1 MRLLKDQDLSNKN
14 VVVRLDLNVPIQDKQ
29 IIDSTRIISSVPTI
43 KYLVNKNCKVLLTSH
58 LGRPEEGKFDED
70 LSMSPVAKKLSEIL
84 NHEIDLIDSLDSS
97 DIFNTT
103 QIQLLENLRFL
114 IGEKDNNEKLGN
126 QLANKGDVY
135 IFDAFGTAHRKQA
148 STHSAIQQAKF
159 SCAGLLLEKEINSLN
174 KALTSIENPFTAVIA
189 GSKISTKLE
198 LIAHLNSKADFIIV
212 GGGIANTFMK
222 SQGFDVGESLV
233 ENDMIEIAKEL
244 FNSGKI
250 ILPNKVIVADSI
262 DSNSSTTKNIDSV
275 SGSDK
280 IFDINLTSNMS
291 EILKNS
297 KTILWN
303 GPIGVFEK
311 EPFQKG
317 THQLAKTIAGSKAFS
332 LAGGGETIA
341 AINKFI
347 NKDEVSY
354 CSTGGGAFLEFM
366 EGKIL
371 PSIKAL
377 NAKNTEE

>member
-43 KYLVNKNCKVLLTSH
+43 KYLVDKNCKVLLTSH

-84 NHEIDLIDSLDSS
+84 NHEIDLIDSLDSG

-198 LIAHLNSKADFIIV
+198 LIAHLNSKADFIVV
-212 GGGIANTFMK
+212 GGGIANTFLK

-317 THQLAKTIAGSKAFS
+317 THQLAKTIAGSEAFS

-354 CSTGGGAFLEFM
+354 CSTGGGAFLEYM
-366 EGKIL
+366 EGKLL
-371 PSIKAL
+371 PSIEAL
-377 NAKNTEE
+377 GG

>member
-29 IIDSTRIISSVPTI
+29 IIDSTRIISSAPTI
-43 KYLVNKNCKVLLTSH
+43 KYLIDKNCKVLLTSH
-58 LGRPEEGKFDED
+58 LGRPEEGKFDQD
-70 LSMSPVAKKLSEIL
+70 FSMSPVAKKLSEIL

-198 LIAHLNSKADFIIV
+198 LIAHLNSKADFIVV
-212 GGGIANTFMK
+212 GGGIANTFLK

-250 ILPNKVIVADSI
+250 ILPDKVIVADSI

-317 THQLAKTIAGSKAFS
+317 THQLAKTIAGSEAFS

-354 CSTGGGAFLEFM
+354 CSTGGGAFLEYM
-366 EGKIL
+366 EGKLL
-371 PSIKAL
+371 PSIEAL
-377 NAKNTEE
+377 GG

>member
-14 VVVRLDLNVPIQDKQ
+14 VVVRLDLNAPIQDKQ

-58 LGRPEEGKFDED
+58 LGRPEEGKFDQD
-70 LSMSPVAKKLSEIL
+70 FSMSPVAKKLSEIL
-84 NHEIDLIDSLDSS
+84 NHKIDLIDSLESS

-198 LIAHLNSKADFIIV
+198 LIAHLNSKADFIVV
-212 GGGIANTFMK
+212 GGGIANTFLK

-280 IFDINLTSNMS
+280 IFDINLTSNML

-317 THQLAKTIAGSKAFS
+317 THQLAKTIAGSEAFS

-354 CSTGGGAFLEFM
+354 CSTGGGAFLEYM
-366 EGKIL
+366 EGKLL
-371 PSIKAL
+371 PSIEAL
-377 NAKNTEE
+377 GG

>member
-1 MRLLKDQDLSNKN
+1 MRLLKDQNLSNKN

-43 KYLVNKNCKVLLTSH
+43 KYLVNKNCKVLLISH
-58 LGRPEEGKFDED
+58 LGRPEEGKFDQD
-70 LSMSPVAKKLSEIL
+70 FSMSPVAEKLSEIL

-198 LIAHLNSKADFIIV
+198 LIANLNSKADFIVV
-212 GGGIANTFMK
+212 GGGIANTFLK

-233 ENDMIEIAKEL
+233 ENDMIETAKEL

-317 THQLAKTIAGSKAFS
+317 THQLAKTIAGSEAFS

-354 CSTGGGAFLEFM
+354 CSTGGGAFLEYM
-366 EGKIL
+366 EGKLL
-371 PSIKAL
+371 PSIEAL
-377 NAKNTEE
+377 GG

>member
-58 LGRPEEGKFDED
+58 LGRPEEGKFDQEF
-70 LSMSPVAKKLSEIL
+70 SMSPVAEKLSEIL
-84 NHEIDLIDSLDSS
+84 NHEIDLIDSLDSG

-148 STHSAIQQAKF
+148 STYSAIQQAKL

-198 LIAHLNSKADFIIV
+198 LIAHLNSKADFIVV
-212 GGGIANTFMK
+212 GGGIANTFLK

-233 ENDMIEIAKEL
+233 ENDMIETAKEL

-262 DSNSSTTKNIDSV
+262 DSNHSTTKNIDRV
-275 SGSDK
+275 SSSDK
-280 IFDINLTSNMS
+280 IFDINLSSNMS
-291 EILKNS
+291 EILKSS

-317 THQLAKTIAGSKAFS
+317 THQLAKTIAGSEAFS

-354 CSTGGGAFLEFM
+354 CSTGGGAFLEYM
-366 EGKIL
+366 EGKLL
-371 PSIKAL
+371 PSIEAL
-377 NAKNTEE
+377 GG

>member
-43 KYLVNKNCKVLLTSH
+43 KYLVDKNCKVLLTSH
-58 LGRPEEGKFDED
+58 LGRPEEGKFDQD
-70 LSMSPVAKKLSEIL
+70 FSMSPVTEKLSEIL

-114 IGEKDNNEKLGN
+114 IGERDNNEKLGN

-148 STHSAIQQAKF
+148 STYSAIQQAKF

-212 GGGIANTFMK
+212 GGGIANTFLK
-222 SQGFDVGESLV
+222 SQGFNVGESLV
-233 ENDMIEIAKEL
+233 ENDMIEIANEL

-280 IFDINLTSNMS
+280 IFDIYLTSNMS

-311 EPFQKG
+311 ESFQKG
-317 THQLAKTIAGSKAFS
+317 THQLAKTIAGSEAFS

-347 NKDEVSY
+347 NKDYVSY
-354 CSTGGGAFLEFM
+354 CSTGGGAFLEYM
-366 EGKIL
+366 EGKLL
-371 PSIKAL
+371 PSIEAL
-377 NAKNTEE
+377 GG

>member
-43 KYLVNKNCKVLLTSH
+43 KYLVDKNCKVLLTSH
-58 LGRPEEGKFDED
+58 LGRPEEGKFDQD
-70 LSMSPVAKKLSEIL
+70 FSMFPVAKKLSEIL
-84 NHEIDLIDSLDSS
+84 NHEIDFIDSLDSS

-198 LIAHLNSKADFIIV
+198 LIAHLNSKADFIVV
-212 GGGIANTFMK
+212 GGGIANTFLK

-233 ENDMIEIAKEL
+233 ESDMIEIAKEL

-317 THQLAKTIAGSKAFS
+317 THQLAKTIAGSEAFS

-354 CSTGGGAFLEFM
+354 CSTGGGAFLEYM
-366 EGKIL
+366 EGKLL
-371 PSIKAL
+371 PSIEAL
-377 NAKNTEE
+377 GG

>member
-29 IIDSTRIISSVPTI
+29 IIDSTRIISSLPTI
-43 KYLVNKNCKVLLTSH
+43 KYLVDKNCKVLLTSH
-58 LGRPEEGKFDED
+58 LGRPEEGKFDQD
-70 LSMSPVAKKLSEIL
+70 FSMSPVAKKLSEIL

-159 SCAGLLLEKEINSLN
+159 SSAGLLLEKEINSLN

-198 LIAHLNSKADFIIV
+198 LITHLNSKADFIVV
-212 GGGIANTFMK
+212 GGGIANTFLK
-222 SQGFDVGESLV
+222 SQSFDVGESLV

-262 DSNSSTTKNIDSV
+262 DSNHSTTKNIDCV
-275 SGSDK
+275 SSSDK
-280 IFDINLTSNMS
+280 IFDINLSSNMS
-291 EILKNS
+291 EILKSS

-317 THQLAKTIAGSKAFS
+317 THQLAKTIANSEAFS

-354 CSTGGGAFLEFM
+354 CSTGGGAFLEYM
-366 EGKIL
+366 EGKLL
-371 PSIKAL
+371 PSIEAL
-377 NAKNTEE
+377 GG

>member
-43 KYLVNKNCKVLLTSH
+43 KYLVDKNCKILLTSH
-58 LGRPEEGKFDED
+58 LGRPEEGKFDQD
-70 LSMSPVAKKLSEIL
+70 FSMSPVAKKLSEIL

-126 QLANKGDVY
+126 KLANKGDVY

-148 STHSAIQQAKF
+148 STHSAIQQAKI

-198 LIAHLNSKADFIIV
+198 LIAHLNSKADFIVV
-212 GGGIANTFMK
+212 GGGIANTFLK

-317 THQLAKTIAGSKAFS
+317 THQLAKTIAGSEAFS

-354 CSTGGGAFLEFM
+354 CSTGGGAFLEYM
-366 EGKIL
+366 EGKLL
-371 PSIKAL
+371 PSIEAL
-377 NAKNTEE
+377 GG

>member
-43 KYLVNKNCKVLLTSH
+43 KYLVDKNCKVLLTSH
-58 LGRPEEGKFDED
+58 LGRPEEGKFDQD
-70 LSMSPVAKKLSEIL
+70 FSMSPVAKKLSEIL

-103 QIQLLENLRFL
+103 QIQLFENLRFL

-148 STHSAIQQAKF
+148 STHSSIQQAKF

-198 LIAHLNSKADFIIV
+198 LIAHLNSKADFIIT
-212 GGGIANTFMK
+212 GGGIANTFLK
-222 SQGFDVGESLV
+222 SQGFNVGESLV

-317 THQLAKTIAGSKAFS
+317 THQLAKTIAGSEAFS

-354 CSTGGGAFLEFM
+354 CSTGGGAFLEYM
-366 EGKIL
+366 EGKLL
-371 PSIKAL
+371 PSIEAL
-377 NAKNTEE
+377 GG

>member
-1 MRLLKDQDLSNKN
+1 MRLLKDRDLSNKN

-43 KYLVNKNCKVLLTSH
+43 KYLVDKNCKVLLTSH
-58 LGRPEEGKFDED
+58 LGRPEEGKFDQD
-70 LSMSPVAKKLSEIL
+70 FSMSPVAKKLSEIL

-148 STHSAIQQAKF
+148 STYSAIQQAKF

-198 LIAHLNSKADFIIV
+198 LIAHLNSKADFIVV
-212 GGGIANTFMK
+212 GGGIANTFLK

-317 THQLAKTIAGSKAFS
+317 THQLAKTIAGSEAFS

-354 CSTGGGAFLEFM
+354 CSTGGGAFLEYM
-366 EGKIL
+366 EGKLL
-371 PSIKAL
+371 PSIEAL
-377 NAKNTEE
+377 GG

>member
-43 KYLVNKNCKVLLTSH
+43 KYLVDKNCKVLLTSH
-58 LGRPEEGKFDED
+58 LGRPEEGKFDQD
-70 LSMSPVAKKLSEIL
+70 FSMSPVAKKLSEIL

-198 LIAHLNSKADFIIV
+198 LIANLNSKADFIVV
-212 GGGIANTFMK
+212 GGGIANTFLK

-244 FNSGKI
+244 FNSSKI
-250 ILPNKVIVADSI
+250 MLPNKVIVADSI

-280 IFDINLTSNMS
+280 IFDINLTSNML
-291 EILKNS
+291 EIFKNS

-317 THQLAKTIAGSKAFS
+317 TYQLAKTIAGSEAFS

-354 CSTGGGAFLEFM
+354 CSTGGGAFLEYM
-366 EGKIL
+366 EGKLL
-371 PSIKAL
+371 PSIEAL
-377 NAKNTEE
+377 GG

>member
-14 VVVRLDLNVPIQDKQ
+14 VVVRLDLNVPIQEKQ
-29 IIDSTRIISSVPTI
+29 IIDSTRIISSIPTI
-43 KYLVNKNCKVLLTSH
+43 KYLEDKNCKVLLTSH
-58 LGRPEEGKFDED
+58 LGRPEEGKFDQD
-70 LSMSPVAKKLSEIL
+70 FSMSPVAEKLSEIL

-103 QIQLLENLRFL
+103 QIQLLENLRFF

-148 STHSAIQQAKF
+148 STHSAIQQAKI

-212 GGGIANTFMK
+212 GGGIANTFLK

-317 THQLAKTIAGSKAFS
+317 THQLAKTIAGSEAFS

-354 CSTGGGAFLEFM
+354 CSTGGGAFLEYM
-366 EGKIL
+366 EGKLL
-371 PSIKAL
+371 PSIEAL
-377 NAKNTEE
+377 GG

>member
-43 KYLVNKNCKVLLTSH
+43 KYLVDKNCKVLLTSH
-58 LGRPEEGKFDED
+58 LGRPEEGKFDQD
-70 LSMSPVAKKLSEIL
+70 FSMSPVAKKLSEIL

-148 STHSAIQQAKF
+148 STHSAIQQAKL

-212 GGGIANTFMK
+212 GGGIANTFLK
-222 SQGFDVGESLV
+222 SQGFNVGESLV

-317 THQLAKTIAGSKAFS
+317 THQLAKTIAGSEAFS

-354 CSTGGGAFLEFM
+354 CSTGGGAFLEYM
-366 EGKIL
+366 EGKLL
-371 PSIKAL
+371 PSIEAL
-377 NAKNTEE
+377 GG

>member
-14 VVVRLDLNVPIQDKQ
+14 VVVRLDLNVPIQDTQ

-43 KYLVNKNCKVLLTSH
+43 KYLINKNCKVLLTSH
-58 LGRPEEGKFDED
+58 LGRPEEGKFDQD
-70 LSMSPVAKKLSEIL
+70 FSMSPVAKKLSEIL

-114 IGEKDNNEKLGN
+114 TGEKDNNEKLGN

-212 GGGIANTFMK
+212 GGGIANTFLK
-222 SQGFDVGESLV
+222 SQGFNVGESLV

-317 THQLAKTIAGSKAFS
+317 THQLAKTIAGSEAFS

-354 CSTGGGAFLEFM
+354 CSTGGGAFLEYM
-366 EGKIL
+366 EGKLL
-371 PSIKAL
+371 PSIEAL
-377 NAKNTEE
+377 GG

>member
-43 KYLVNKNCKVLLTSH
+43 KYLVDKNCKVLLTSH
-58 LGRPEEGKFDED
+58 LGRPEEGKFDQD
-70 LSMSPVAKKLSEIL
+70 FSMSPVAKKLSEIL

-148 STHSAIQQAKF
+148 STYSAIQQAKF

-198 LIAHLNSKADFIIV
+198 LIAHLNSKADFIVV
-212 GGGIANTFMK
+212 GGGIANTFLK

-250 ILPNKVIVADSI
+250 ILPNKVIVSDSI

-317 THQLAKTIAGSKAFS
+317 THQLAKTIAGSEAFS

-354 CSTGGGAFLEFM
+354 CSTGGGAFLEYM
-366 EGKIL
+366 EGKLL
-371 PSIKAL
+371 PSIEAL
-377 NAKNTEE
+377 GG

>member
-1 MRLLKDQDLSNKN
+1 MRLLKDRDLSNKN

-43 KYLVNKNCKVLLTSH
+43 KYLVNKNCKVLLISH
-58 LGRPEEGKFDED
+58 LGRPEEGKFDQD
-70 LSMSPVAKKLSEIL
+70 FSMSPVAKKLSEIL

-198 LIAHLNSKADFIIV
+198 LIAHLNSKADFIVV
-212 GGGIANTFMK
+212 GGGIANTFLK

-317 THQLAKTIAGSKAFS
+317 THQLAKTIAGSEAFS

-354 CSTGGGAFLEFM
+354 CSTGGGAFLEYM
-366 EGKIL
+366 EGKLL
-371 PSIKAL
+371 PSIEAL
-377 NAKNTEE
+377 GG

>member
-43 KYLVNKNCKVLLTSH
+43 KYLIDKNCKVLLTSH
-58 LGRPEEGKFDED
+58 LGRPEEGKFDQD
-70 LSMSPVAKKLSEIL
+70 FSMSPVAKKLSEIL

-174 KALTSIENPFTAVIA
+174 KALISIKNPFTAVIA

-198 LIAHLNSKADFIIV
+198 LIAHLNSKADFIVV
-212 GGGIANTFMK
+212 GGGIANTFLK

-317 THQLAKTIAGSKAFS
+317 THQLAKTIAGSEAFS

-354 CSTGGGAFLEFM
+354 CSTGGGAFLEYM
-366 EGKIL
+366 EGKLL
-371 PSIKAL
+371 PSIEAL
-377 NAKNTEE
+377 GG

>member
-58 LGRPEEGKFDED
+58 LGRPEEGKFDQD
-70 LSMSPVAKKLSEIL
+70 FSMSPVAKKLSEIL

-148 STHSAIQQAKF
+148 STHSAIQQAKL

-212 GGGIANTFMK
+212 GGGIANTFLK

-317 THQLAKTIAGSKAFS
+317 THQLAKTIAGSEAFS

-354 CSTGGGAFLEFM
+354 CSTGGGAFLEYM
-366 EGKIL
+366 EGKLL
-371 PSIKAL
+371 PSIEAL
-377 NAKNTEE
+377 GG

>member
-58 LGRPEEGKFDED
+58 LGRPEEGKFDQD
-70 LSMSPVAKKLSEIL
+70 FSMSPVAKKLSEIL

-212 GGGIANTFMK
+212 GGGIANTFLK
-222 SQGFDVGESLV
+222 SQGFNVGESLV
-233 ENDMIEIAKEL
+233 ENDMIETAKEL

-317 THQLAKTIAGSKAFS
+317 THQLAKTIAGSEAFS

-354 CSTGGGAFLEFM
+354 CSTGGGAFLEYM
-366 EGKIL
+366 EGKLL
-371 PSIKAL
+371 PSIEAL
-377 NAKNTEE
+377 GG

>member
-43 KYLVNKNCKVLLTSH
+43 KYLVNNNCKVLLTSH
-58 LGRPEEGKFDED
+58 LGRPEEGKFDQD
-70 LSMSPVAKKLSEIL
+70 FSMSPVAEKLSEIL

-198 LIAHLNSKADFIIV
+198 LIAHLNSKVDFIVV
-212 GGGIANTFMK
+212 GGGIANTFLK
-222 SQGFDVGESLV
+222 SQGFNVGESLV

-317 THQLAKTIAGSKAFS
+317 THQLAKTIAGSEAFS

-354 CSTGGGAFLEFM
+354 CSTGGGAFLEYM
-366 EGKIL
+366 EGKLL
-371 PSIKAL
+371 PSIEAL
-377 NAKNTEE
+377 GG

>member
-14 VVVRLDLNVPIQDKQ
+14 VVVRLDLNVPIQHKQ

-43 KYLVNKNCKVLLTSH
+43 KYLVNKNCKLLLTSH
-58 LGRPEEGKFDED
+58 LGRPEEGRFDQD
-70 LSMSPVAKKLSEIL
+70 FSMSPVAKKLSEIL

-126 QLANKGDVY
+126 RLANKGDVY

-198 LIAHLNSKADFIIV
+198 LIAHLNSKADFIVV
-212 GGGIANTFMK
+212 GGGIANTFLK

-291 EILKNS
+291 EILKKS

-317 THQLAKTIAGSKAFS
+317 THQLAKTIAGSEAFS

-354 CSTGGGAFLEFM
+354 CSTGGGAFLEYM
-366 EGKIL
+366 EGKLL
-371 PSIKAL
+371 PSIEAL
-377 NAKNTEE
+377 GG

>member
-14 VVVRLDLNVPIQDKQ
+14 VVVRLDLNVPIQGKQ

-43 KYLVNKNCKVLLTSH
+43 KYLVDKNCKVLLTSH
-58 LGRPEEGKFDED
+58 LGRPEEGKFDQD
-70 LSMSPVAKKLSEIL
+70 FSMSPVAKKLSEIL

-198 LIAHLNSKADFIIV
+198 LIAHLNSKADFIVV
-212 GGGIANTFMK
+212 GGGIANTFLK
-222 SQGFDVGESLV
+222 SQGFNVGESLV

-317 THQLAKTIAGSKAFS
+317 THQLAKTIAGSEAFS

-354 CSTGGGAFLEFM
+354 CSTGGGAFLEYM
-366 EGKIL
+366 EGKLL
-371 PSIKAL
+371 PSIEAL
-377 NAKNTEE
+377 GG

>member
-43 KYLVNKNCKVLLTSH
+43 KYLVDKNCKVLLTSH
-58 LGRPEEGKFDED
+58 LGRPEEGKFDQD
-70 LSMSPVAKKLSEIL
+70 FSMSPVAEKLSEIL

-148 STHSAIQQAKF
+148 STHSAIQQAKI

-174 KALTSIENPFTAVIA
+174 KALTFIENPFTAVIA

-198 LIAHLNSKADFIIV
+198 LIAHLNSKADFIVV
-212 GGGIANTFMK
+212 GGGIANTFLK

-317 THQLAKTIAGSKAFS
+317 TYQLAKTIAGSEAFS

-354 CSTGGGAFLEFM
+354 CSTGGGAFLEYM
-366 EGKIL
+366 EGKLL
-371 PSIKAL
+371 PSIEAL
-377 NAKNTEE
+377 GG

>member
-58 LGRPEEGKFDED
+58 LGRPEEGKFDQD

-198 LIAHLNSKADFIIV
+198 LIAHLNSKADFIVV
-212 GGGIANTFMK
+212 GGGIANTFLK

-262 DSNSSTTKNIDSV
+262 DSNSSTMKNIDSV

-317 THQLAKTIAGSKAFS
+317 TLQLAKTIAGSEAFS

-354 CSTGGGAFLEFM
+354 CSTGGGAFLEYM
-366 EGKIL
+366 EGKLL
-371 PSIKAL
+371 PSIEAL
-377 NAKNTEE
+377 GG

>member
-1 MRLLKDQDLSNKN
+1 MRLLKDHDLSNKS
-14 VVVRLDLNVPIQDKQ
+14 VVLRLDLNVPIQDKRVL
-29 IIDSTRIISSVPTI
+29 DATRIISSVPTI
-43 KYLVNKNCKVLLTSH
+43 KYLLNKNCKVLLASH
-58 LGRPEEGKFDED
+58 LGRPDEGKFDMNF
-70 LSMSPVAKKLSEIL
+70 SMRPVAEKLSEIL
-84 NHEIDLIDSLDSS
+84 NHEIDLIDSLASS
-97 DIFNTT
+97 DIFNTS

-114 IGEKDNNEKLGN
+114 IGEKDNNEELGN
-126 QLANKGDVY
+126 QLGNKGDAYV
-135 IFDAFGTAHRKQA
+135 FDAFGTAHRKQA

-198 LIAHLNSKADFIIV
+198 LIAHLNSKADFIIT
-212 GGGIANTFMK
+212 GGGIANTFLK
-222 SQGFDVGESLV
+222 SQGFNVGESLV

-262 DSNSSTTKNIDSV
+262 DSNSSTIKNIDSV

-280 IFDINLTSNMS
+280 IFDINLRSNMS

-311 EPFQKG
+311 EPFQQG
-317 THQLAKTIAGSKAFS
+317 THQLAKAIAESEAFS

-354 CSTGGGAFLEFM
+354 CSTGGGAFLEYM

-371 PSIKAL
+371 PSIEAL
-377 NAKNTEE
+377 GG

>member
-126 QLANKGDVY
+126 KLANKGDVY

-198 LIAHLNSKADFIIV
+198 LIAHLNSKADFIVV
-212 GGGIANTFMK
+212 GGGIANTFLK

-262 DSNSSTTKNIDSV
+262 NSNSSTTKNIDSV

-311 EPFQKG
+311 KPFQKG
-317 THQLAKTIAGSKAFS
+317 THQLAKTIAGSDAFS
-332 LAGGGETIA
+332 VAGGGETIA

-354 CSTGGGAFLEFM
+354 CSTGGGAFLEYM
-366 EGKIL
+366 EGKLL
-371 PSIKAL
+371 PSIEAL
-377 NAKNTEE
+377 GG

>member
-58 LGRPEEGKFDED
+58 LGRPEEGKFDQD
-70 LSMSPVAKKLSEIL
+70 FSMSPVAEKLSEIL

-198 LIAHLNSKADFIIV
+198 LIANLNSKADFIVV
-212 GGGIANTFMK
+212 GGGIANTFLK

-244 FNSGKI
+244 FNSDKI

-317 THQLAKTIAGSKAFS
+317 THQLAKTIAGSEAFS

-354 CSTGGGAFLEFM
+354 CSTGGGAFLEYM
-366 EGKIL
+366 EGKLL
-371 PSIKAL
+371 PSIEAL
-377 NAKNTEE
+377 GG

>member
-43 KYLVNKNCKVLLTSH
+43 KYLIDKNCKVLLTSH

-148 STHSAIQQAKF
+148 STHSAIQQAKL

-198 LIAHLNSKADFIIV
+198 LIAHLNSKADFIVV
-212 GGGIANTFMK
+212 GGGIANTFLK
-222 SQGFDVGESLV
+222 SQGFDVGDSLV

-262 DSNSSTTKNIDSV
+262 DSDSSTTKNIDSV

-317 THQLAKTIAGSKAFS
+317 THQLAKTIAGSDAFS

-354 CSTGGGAFLEFM
+354 CSTGGGAFLEYM
-366 EGKIL
+366 EGKLL
-371 PSIKAL
+371 PSIEAL
-377 NAKNTEE
+377 GG

>member
-14 VVVRLDLNVPIQDKQ
+14 VVLRLDLNVPIQDKRVL
-29 IIDSTRIISSVPTI
+29 DSTRISASVPTI
-43 KYLVNKNCKVLLTSH
+43 KYLLDKNCKVLLTSH
-58 LGRPEEGKFDED
+58 LGRPEEGRFDINF
-70 LSMSPVAKKLSEIL
+70 SMHPVAEKLSEIL
-84 NHEIDLIDSLDSS
+84 NHEIDLIDSLSNS
-97 DIFNTT
+97 NIFNTT

-114 IGEKDNNEKLGN
+114 VGEKDNNEELGN

-135 IFDAFGTAHRKQA
+135 IFDAFGTSHRKQA

-174 KALTSIENPFTAVIA
+174 KALTSIESPFTAVIA

-212 GGGIANTFMK
+212 GGGIANTFLK
-222 SQGFDVGESLV
+222 SQGFNVGESLV
-233 ENDMIEIAKEL
+233 ENDMIEIAEDL

-250 ILPNKVIVADSI
+250 ILPNEVIVADSI
-262 DSNSSTTKNIDSV
+262 DSNHSTIKNIDSV
-275 SGSDK
+275 SSSDK
-280 IFDINLTSNMS
+280 IFDINLSSNMS

-317 THQLAKTIAGSKAFS
+317 THQLAKTIAESEAFS
-332 LAGGGETIA
+332 LAGGGETVA

-354 CSTGGGAFLEFM
+354 CSTGGGAFLEYM
-366 EGKIL
+366 EGKLL
-371 PSIKAL
+371 PSIEAL
-377 NAKNTEE
+377 GG

>member
-58 LGRPEEGKFDED
+58 LGRPEEGKFDQD
-70 LSMSPVAKKLSEIL
+70 FSMSPVAKKLSEIL

-103 QIQLLENLRFL
+103 QIQLLENLRFF
-114 IGEKDNNEKLGN
+114 IGERDNNEKLGN

-148 STHSAIQQAKF
+148 STYSAIQQAKF

-198 LIAHLNSKADFIIV
+198 LIAHLNSKADFIVV
-212 GGGIANTFMK
+212 GGGIANTFLK

-317 THQLAKTIAGSKAFS
+317 THQLAKTIAGSEAFS

-354 CSTGGGAFLEFM
+354 CSTGGGAFLEYM
-366 EGKIL
+366 EGKLL
-371 PSIKAL
+371 PSIEAL
-377 NAKNTEE
+377 GG

>member
-58 LGRPEEGKFDED
+58 LGRPEEGKFDQD
-70 LSMSPVAKKLSEIL
+70 FSMSPVAEKLSEIL

-198 LIAHLNSKADFIIV
+198 LIAHLNSKADCIIV
-212 GGGIANTFMK
+212 GGGIANTFLK
-222 SQGFDVGESLV
+222 SQGFNVGESLV

-317 THQLAKTIAGSKAFS
+317 THQLAKTIAGSEAFS

-354 CSTGGGAFLEFM
+354 CSTGGGAFLEYM
-366 EGKIL
+366 EGKLL
-371 PSIKAL
+371 PSIEAL
-377 NAKNTEE
+377 GG

>member
-14 VVVRLDLNVPIQDKQ
+14 VVVRLDLNVPIQNKQ
-29 IIDSTRIISSVPTI
+29 IIDSTRIIYSVPTI
-43 KYLVNKNCKVLLTSH
+43 KYLVDKNCKVLLTSH
-58 LGRPEEGKFDED
+58 LGRPEEGKFDQD
-70 LSMSPVAKKLSEIL
+70 FSMSPVAKKLSEIL
-84 NHEIDLIDSLDSS
+84 NHEIDLIDSLDNS

-148 STHSAIQQAKF
+148 STYSAIQQAKL

-174 KALTSIENPFTAVIA
+174 KALISIENPFTAVIA

-198 LIAHLNSKADFIIV
+198 LIAHLNSKADFIVV
-212 GGGIANTFMK
+212 GGGIANTFLK

-233 ENDMIEIAKEL
+233 ENDMIETAKEL

-262 DSNSSTTKNIDSV
+262 HSNSSTAKNIDSV

-317 THQLAKTIAGSKAFS
+317 THQLAKTIAGSEAFS

-354 CSTGGGAFLEFM
+354 CSTGGGAFLEYM
-366 EGKIL
+366 EGKLL
-371 PSIKAL
+371 PSIEAL
-377 NAKNTEE
+377 GG

>member
-43 KYLVNKNCKVLLTSH
+43 KYLVDKNCKVLLTSH
-58 LGRPEEGKFDED
+58 LGRPEEGKFDHD
-70 LSMSPVAKKLSEIL
+70 FSMSPVAKKLSEIL

-212 GGGIANTFMK
+212 GGGIANTFLK

-317 THQLAKTIAGSKAFS
+317 THQLAKTIAGSEAFS

-354 CSTGGGAFLEFM
+354 CSTGGGAFLEYM
-366 EGKIL
+366 EGKLL
-371 PSIKAL
+371 PSIEAL
-377 NAKNTEE
+377 GG

>member
-70 LSMSPVAKKLSEIL
+70 LSMFPVAKKLSEIL

-212 GGGIANTFMK
+212 GGGIANTFLK
-222 SQGFDVGESLV
+222 SQGFNVGESLV

-317 THQLAKTIAGSKAFS
+317 THQLAKTIAGSEAFS

-354 CSTGGGAFLEFM
+354 CSTGGGAFLEYM
-366 EGKIL
+366 EGKLL
-371 PSIKAL
+371 PSIEAL
-377 NAKNTEE
+377 GG

>member
-43 KYLVNKNCKVLLTSH
+43 KYLVDKNCKVLLTSH
-58 LGRPEEGKFDED
+58 LGRPEEGKFDQD
-70 LSMSPVAKKLSEIL
+70 FSMSPVAKKLSEIL

-114 IGEKDNNEKLGN
+114 IGERDNNEKLGN

-212 GGGIANTFMK
+212 GGGIANTFLK

-317 THQLAKTIAGSKAFS
+317 THQLAKTIAGSEAFS

-354 CSTGGGAFLEFM
+354 CSTGGGAFLEYM
-366 EGKIL
+366 EGKLL
-371 PSIKAL
+371 PSIEAL
-377 NAKNTEE
+377 GG

>member
-43 KYLVNKNCKVLLTSH
+43 KYLVDKNCKVLLTSH
-58 LGRPEEGKFDED
+58 LGRPEEGKFDQD
-70 LSMSPVAKKLSEIL
+70 FSMSPVAKKLSEIL

-148 STHSAIQQAKF
+148 STYSAIQQAKF

-198 LIAHLNSKADFIIV
+198 LIAHLNSKADFIVV
-212 GGGIANTFMK
+212 GGGIANTFLK

-262 DSNSSTTKNIDSV
+262 DSNSTTTKNIDSV

-317 THQLAKTIAGSKAFS
+317 THQLAKTIAGSEAFS

-354 CSTGGGAFLEFM
+354 CSTGGGAFLEYM
-366 EGKIL
+366 EGKLL
-371 PSIKAL
+371 PSIEAL
-377 NAKNTEE
+377 GG

>member
-14 VVVRLDLNVPIQDKQ
+14 VVLRLDLNVPMQDKRVL
-29 IIDSTRIISSVPTI
+29 DSTRISASVPTI
-43 KYLVNKNCKVLLTSH
+43 KYLLDKNCKVLLISH
-58 LGRPEEGKFDED
+58 LGRPEEGKFDIN
-70 LSMSPVAKKLSEIL
+70 LSMHPVAEKLSEIL
-84 NHEIDLIDSLDSS
+84 NHEIDLIDSLSSS

-114 IGEKDNNEKLGN
+114 VGEKDNNEELGN
-126 QLANKGDVY
+126 QLANKGDIY

-174 KALTSIENPFTAVIA
+174 KALTSIESPFIAVIA

-212 GGGIANTFMK
+212 GGGIANTFLK
-222 SQGFDVGESLV
+222 SQGFNVGESLV
-233 ENDMIEIAKEL
+233 ENDMIEIAEEL
-244 FNSGKI
+244 FNSSKI

-262 DSNSSTTKNIDSV
+262 DSNYPTIKNIDSA
-275 SGSDK
+275 SRSDK
-280 IFDINLTSNMS
+280 IFDINLSSNMS
-291 EILKNS
+291 EILKSS

-317 THQLAKTIAGSKAFS
+317 THQLATTIAKSKAFS

-354 CSTGGGAFLEFM
+354 CSTGGGAFLEYM

-371 PSIKAL
+371 PSIEAL
-377 NAKNTEE
+377 GG